1 MKKLYKV
8 VTVEIKGGEWQSEW
22 EKLYTYD
29 VNEAID
35 AAIEQKEY
43 DELENRA
50 ERRMDARTTRKHETE
65 IRELIV
71 PDEFDLELFLNGE
84 TGDDETG
91 DDEVDKMIDMICNA
105 EFIYNTVEF

>member
-1 MKKLYKV
+1 MKKLFKV
-8 VTVEIKGGEWQSEW
+8 VTVETKGGEWESEW

-35 AAIEQKEY
+35 AASRQREY

-65 IRELIV
+65 IRELAV
-71 PDEFDLELFLNGE
+71 PDEFDLDLFLNGE
-84 TGDDETG
+84 TDDDEAN
-91 DDEVDKMIDMICNA
+91 KMIDMICDA
-105 EFIYNTVEF
+105 EFIYNTIDF

>member
-8 VTVEIKGGEWQSEW
+8 VTVETKGGEWQEEW

-35 AAIEQKEY
+35 AATGQREY

-71 PDEFDLELFLNGE
+71 PDEFDLELYLNGKI
-84 TGDDETG
+84 D
-91 DDEVDKMIDMICNA
+91 DDEVNKMIDMICNA
-105 EFIYNTVEF
+105 EFIYNTIDF

>member
-8 VTVEIKGGEWQSEW
+8 VTVEIKGGEWQAEW

-35 AAIEQKEY
+35 VAIEQKEY

-65 IRELIV
+65 IRELTV

-84 TGDDETG
+84 TGDDE
-91 DDEVDKMIDMICNA
+91 VDKMEDMICNA
-105 EFIYNTVEF
+105 EFIYNIVEF

>member
-1 MKKLYKV
+1 MKKLFKV
-8 VTVEIKGGEWQSEW
+8 VTVETKGGEWQEEW

-35 AAIEQKEY
+35 AAIEQREY

-65 IRELIV
+65 IRELTV
-71 PDEFDLELFLNGE
+71 PDEFDLDLFLNGE
-84 TGDDETG
+84 TDDDEAN
-91 DDEVDKMIDMICNA
+91 KMEEMICDA
-105 EFIYNTVEF
+105 EFIYNTIDF

>member
-8 VTVEIKGGEWQSEW
+8 VTVETKGGEWQEEW

-35 AAIEQKEY
+35 AATGQREY

-50 ERRMDARTTRKHETE
+50 ARRMDARTTRNHETE
-65 IRELIV
+65 IRELTV
-71 PDEFDLELFLNGE
+71 PDEFDLDLFLNGE
-84 TGDDETG
+84 TGDDE
-91 DDEVDKMIDMICNA
+91 VNKMEEMICDA
-105 EFIYNTVEF
+105 EFIYNTIDF

>member
-1 MKKLYKV
+1 MKKLFKV
-8 VTVEIKGGEWQSEW
+8 VTVETRGGEWKEEW

-35 AAIEQKEY
+35 AALGQREY

-50 ERRMDARTTRKHETE
+50 ARRYDCRNAKVHTTE

-71 PDEFDLELFLNGE
+71 SDEFDLDLFLNGE
-84 TGDDETG
+84 TD
-91 DDEVDKMIDMICNA
+91 DDEVNKMVETICDA
-105 EFIYNTVEF
+105 EFIYNTIDF